1 MIHSGTGRESDMF
14 GKLRERRLIML
25 LVEAVG
31 IGQQTV
37 KRCSRLEMPNLHR

>member
-1 MIHSGTGRESDMF
+1 MIHSGTGRESDTF
-14 GKLRERRLIML
+14 GKLRERRLVML

-37 KRCSRLEMPNLHR
+37 KSYSRLEMPTLHR